1 LFLPLRLDRLRPKA
15 NDTMQLRPELERR
28 AQASATLGLDLTI
41 ELHIAGEPPIGI
53 GLTNGS
59 IRFDPL
65 GEPDATFR
73 FDHRETAAAILYE
86 EGDFITAFMEA
97 FMAGKV
103 RSDGNLP
110 FTFTLLSLFRPGLH
124 LRTPD

>member
-1 LFLPLRLDRLRPKA
+1 
-15 NDTMQLRPELERR
+15 MQLRPQLERR
-28 AQASATLGLDLTI
+28 AQAAATTGLDLTI

-53 GLTNGS
+53 ALTDGS

-65 GEPDATFR
+65 GKPDATFA
-73 FDHRETAAAILYE
+73 FDSPETAAAILYE
-86 EGDFITAFMEA
+86 DGDFITAFMKA

-124 LRTPD
+124 LQTPD

>member
-1 LFLPLRLDRLRPKA
+1 MLRA
-15 NDTMQLRPELERR
+15 ELERR
-28 AQASATLGLDLTI
+28 AHAPAAAGLDLTI
-41 ELHIAGEPPIGI
+41 ELRIGSEPPIGI
-53 GLTNGS
+53 ALTDGD
-59 IRFDPL
+59 IRFA
-65 GEPDATFR
+65 EPARESDATFC
-73 FDHRETAAAILYE
+73 FDGPETAAAVLYE

-124 LRTPD
+124 LPTPD

>member
-1 LFLPLRLDRLRPKA
+1 MPPEPNA
-15 NDTMQLRPELERR
+15 TMQLRSELERR
-28 AQASATLGLDLTI
+28 AHASATIGLDFTV
-41 ELHIAGEPPIGI
+41 ELHIAGTPPIGI
-53 GLTNGS
+53 ALTNGS
-59 IRFDPL
+59 IHFGPL
-65 GEPDATFR
+65 AKPDASFTF
-73 FDHRETAAAILYE
+73 DSQETAAAILYE

-124 LRTPD
+124 LRAPD

>member
-1 LFLPLRLDRLRPKA
+1 MALSQSGMPLEPNA
-15 NDTMQLRPELERR
+15 TMHLGPELERR
-28 AQASATLGLDLTI
+28 AQASATIGLDLTV
-41 ELHIAGEPPIGI
+41 ELRVADDPRIGI
-53 GLTNGS
+53 ALTDGS
-59 IRFDPL
+59 IRFGAL
-65 GEPDATFR
+65 AEPDASFV
-73 FDHRETAAAILYE
+73 FDSRETAAAILYE

-124 LRTPD
+124 LPTPD